1 MIERIRELAD
11 SAAKYSAVMA
21 MKSDES
27 ANELFVE
34 HLVLSVVQECIQQLE
49 IGKKCDPYTGEL
61 FTCEH
66 NDNID
71 YEIEVLKDHFGL
83 ELPEKFQ
90 THVHAVNTS
99 QERVNKTAK
108 NEHEGWYGQ
117 WQWQCGYERGWDKAM
132 EREWVGLSDE
142 EISGVWQKA
151 MVEDNGKHARLDNQP
166 FVHFARA
173 IEAKLKDKNT

>member
-1 MIERIRELAD
+1 MNERIREFAD

-21 MKSDES
+21 MKSDEP

-71 YEIEVLKDHFGL
+71 YQIEVLKDHFGL

-132 EREWVGLSDE
+132 EHKHEWFRTGAMEVGQMRCISCGAWGQE
-142 EISGVWQKA
+142 E
-151 MVEDNGKHARLDNQP
+151 
-166 FVHFARA
+166 
-173 IEAKLKDKNT
+173 IEAKLKEKNT